1 MTLLHSQEH
10 LEIVTSNNRDPIIF
24 IPGLNQAPAS
34 FIFSN
39 SNVKFLSLSFN
50 KKMRTNLTQDLEKI
64 RKIFKNNSRSIVVA
78 HSLAALL
85 IEWAIQNEE
94 LEIRDNKLIYMAP
107 AFYPPNIMA
116 KFVKVSA
123 RGILNHL
130 PILSLAPLK
139 SRARSYVELGVYR
152 EILNLNEDIDIA
164 KCRARVIVDARD
176 EMLNI
181 KYLKGI
187 SQLEIVR
194 ENQFPHHR
202 CYTSLKRIID

>member
-1 MTLLHSQEH
+1 
-10 LEIVTSNNRDPIIF
+10 
-24 IPGLNQAPAS
+24 
-34 FIFSN
+34 
-39 SNVKFLSLSFN
+39 
-50 KKMRTNLTQDLEKI
+50 MRTNLTQDLEKI

>member
-1 MTLLHSQEH
+1 MLLLSLELQ
-10 LEIVTSNNRDPIIF
+10 EIVTSNNRDPIIF

-39 SNVKFLSLSFN
+39 PNVKFLSLSFN
-50 KKMRTNLTQDLEKI
+50 KKMQPNLTQDLEKI
-64 RKIFKNNSRSIVVA
+64 RKIFKNNSKSLIVA

-85 IEWAIQNEE
+85 IEWAIQNEG
-94 LEIRDNKLIYMAP
+94 LETRGNKLIYMAP
-107 AFYPPNIMA
+107 AFYPPNKLA
-116 KFVKVSA
+116 KFVKASA

-130 PILSLAPLK
+130 PIPSLAPLK

-152 EILNLNEDIDIA
+152 EILSLNENIKIS
-164 KCRARVIVDARD
+164 KCKARVIVDARD

-181 KYLKGI
+181 EYLKGV